1 MAPMS
6 GICVFC
12 GSSTGVEP
20 AFRSAADE
28 LGRLVA
34 AGGHRLV
41 YGGGHVGLMGVVA
54 DAALAAGGQVT
65 GVMTEQLMLEEVAHP
80 GLTALEVT
88 ASMHERKARMAAL
101 SDAVIALPGGFGT
114 FEEVFEILTWNQLG
128 LVAKPVVF
136 CDVGGFY
143 APLFEMIDHAD
154 AAGFLHDGHRA
165 IAQRA
170 ANPAGAL
177 ALATAPPPPYVRK
190 WGPR

>member
-1 MAPMS
+1 MS
-6 GICVFC
+6 DICVFC
-12 GSSTGVEP
+12 GSSTGTDP
-20 AFRSAADE
+20 AFRADADE
-28 LGRLVA
+28 LGRLLA

-54 DAALAAGGQVT
+54 DAVLAGGGEVI

-80 GLTALEVT
+80 GLTTLEVT

-101 SDAVIALPGGFGT
+101 SDGVIALPGGFGT
-114 FEEVFEILTWNQLG
+114 YEEVFEILTWNQLG

-136 CDVGGFY
+136 CDVEGFY

-154 AAGFLHDGHRA
+154 RAGFLHDGHRA

-170 ANPAGAL
+170 ATPADAL
-177 ALATAPPPPYVRK
+177 RVATAPPPPFVRK